1 MLFRSHSQGR
11 FSYSESSSGSGT
23 DMALDF
29 WTKRSLRH
37 KYFMQLQLEGQLRHE
52 MLLYGLTG
60 TPKSSGLFDLVGGT
74 LSAAN
79 LTGLMNLAQ
88 SFESFDM
95 PSLSTQQMAE
105 KAEAKAKLAAM
116 MNSGELTILG
126 SSIAGVPFDSVITMT
141 KQQVWGNETNRT
153 AL

>member
-1 MLFRSHSQGR
+1 
-11 FSYSESSSGSGT
+11 
-23 DMALDF
+23 
-29 WTKRSLRH
+29 
-37 KYFMQLQLEGQLRHE
+37 
-52 MLLYGLTG
+52 
-60 TPKSSGLFDLVGGT
+60 
-74 LSAAN
+74 
-79 LTGLMNLAQ
+79 
-88 SFESFDM
+88 
-95 PSLSTQQMAE
+95 MAE

>member
-1 MLFRSHSQGR
+1 M
-11 FSYSESSSGSGT
+11 
-23 DMALDF
+23 
-29 WTKRSLRH
+29 
-37 KYFMQLQLEGQLRHE
+37 
-52 MLLYGLTG
+52 
-60 TPKSSGLFDLVGGT
+60 
-74 LSAAN
+74 SAAN